1 VTGRADGVEIHASK
15 PPKVTL
21 YSAAGCHLCASARRV
36 IDAVRTELGFEL
48 EDVDITGD
56 PELERRYRE
65 RIPVVLVGGDEAF
78 TYFVHPDALRRRLLQ
93 SPREVA
99 DL

>member
-1 VTGRADGVEIHASK
+1 MASI
-15 PPKVTL
+15 PSVTL
-21 YSAAGCHLCASARRV
+21 YGAAGCHLCESARRV
-36 IDAVRTELGFEL
+36 IERVRAEVPFEL
-48 EDVDITGD
+48 EDVDISGD

-78 TYFVHPDALRRRLLQ
+78 TYFVHPEALRRRLSQ
-93 SPREVA
+93 SRREAA